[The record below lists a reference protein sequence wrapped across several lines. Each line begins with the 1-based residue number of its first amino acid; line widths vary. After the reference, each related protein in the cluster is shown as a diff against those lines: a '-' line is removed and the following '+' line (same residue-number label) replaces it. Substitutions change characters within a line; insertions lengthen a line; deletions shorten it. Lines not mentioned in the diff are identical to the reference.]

1 MEKYVIRGGNRIMG
15 NIRVGGAKNSILP
28 ILAAVLLNK
37 SSDEIILTNVPRIRD
52 VIKMVEILRSLGAR
66 ITWSGSDM
74 VVSTQNVHSY
84 LIDDKLMREMRSTVF
99 LMGALLGRFGQVCI
113 SRPGGCAIG
122 HRPIGLHL
130 KGLTSMGVQ
139 FREEQQGYLY
149 ASSARLTGSDI
160 HLDYPSVG
168 ATENIMLA
176 AVYAQGV
183 TTINNAAKEPEIVD
197 LQNLLNKMGAKVRG
211 AGTDQIRVE
220 GVSQL
225 HGVEYSVIPDRIV
238 AGTLLMAAAATGGD
252 VYLENVIPSH
262 LEAVIAKLRET
273 GAQIR
278 EDNDRLHIVAPERPK
293 AVEFVR
299 TLPYPGYPTDLQAP
313 MMALLS
319 RAAGSSIIVENVF
332 ESRFK
337 HVGELSRMGASII
350 VTSDNRTAIVNGV
363 KTLTGATV
371 TASDLRAGAALV
383 VAGLTAEGETVV
395 EELEHISR
403 GYESLDTDL
412 MRLGADIKRINGS

>member
-1 MEKYVIRGGNRIMG
+1 MEKYVIHGGIRLEG
-15 NIRVGGAKNSILP
+15 TVRVGGAKNSILP

-37 SSDEIILTNVPRIRD
+37 GSHETILTNVPRIRD
-52 VIKMVEILRSLGAR
+52 VVKMVEILRSLGVSV
-66 ITWSGSDM
+66 TWSGNDM
-74 VVSTQNVHSY
+74 VISTRDIHSFV
-84 LIDDKLMREMRSTVF
+84 IDDKLMREMRSTVF

-130 KGLTSMGVQ
+130 KGLTSLGAQ
-139 FREEQQGYLY
+139 FREEHQGYLY
-149 ASSARLTGSDI
+149 ASSTRLTGADI

-176 AVYAQGV
+176 AVYAHGV
-183 TTINNAAKEPEIVD
+183 TMITNAAKEPEIVD
-197 LQNLLNKMGAKVRG
+197 LQNFLNKMGAKVRG
-211 AGTDQIRVE
+211 AGTDQIRIE

-252 VYLENVIPSH
+252 VLLENVIPAH
-262 LEAVIAKLRET
+262 LEAVTAKLRET

-278 EDNDRLHIVAPERPK
+278 EENDKLRIVAPKRPN

-299 TLPYPGYPTDLQAP
+299 TLPYPGFPTDLQAQ
-313 MMALLS
+313 MMALLT
-319 RAAGSSIIVENVF
+319 RANGSSIIVENVF

-337 HVGELSRMGASII
+337 HVGELTRMGASIVI
-350 VTSDNRTAIVNGV
+350 TTDNRTAIVNGV
-363 KTLTGATV
+363 KSLTGATV
-371 TASDLRAGAALV
+371 TAPDLRAGAALV
-383 VAGLTAEGETVV
+383 VAGLSAEGETIV
-395 EELEHISR
+395 EGLEHIKR
-403 GYESLDTDL
+403 GYESLETDL
-412 MRLGADIKRINGS
+412 NKLGAKIKRVCGP